1 MSNLRGTF
9 LGAVVLTIVVG
20 GYTTFILVRDPVPQ
34 SHAHHRACGGSD
46 CSRSGVG
53 PRDLEQAAPLTILD

>member
-20 GYTTFILVRDPVPQ
+20 GYTIFILVRDPVLNPMRTTALVVIATVLGLTWGRVIWN
-34 SHAHHRACGGSD
+34 SRHR
-46 CSRSGVG
+46 
-53 PRDLEQAAPLTILD
+53 